1 MTTINFVVAGDV
13 ERAKATAVGA
23 LQQRGF
29 RLSWSDQWTATAE
42 KGSKAK
48 TALLGG
54 FSQYINLKLEVR
66 STQAPEQSV
75 IRLTQGSKGFMG
87 GALGVAKT
95 NKARNQLR
103 EELSTTFQRAGV
115 LVTVDES

>member
-1 MTTINFVVAGDV
+1 MTAINFVVAGDV
-13 ERAKATAVGA
+13 ARAKTTAVQA
-23 LQQRGF
+23 LEEKGF
-29 RLSWSDQWTATAE
+29 RLKWDDEWTATAE
-42 KGSKAK
+42 KGSKAR

-66 STQAPEQSV
+66 SGQAPEQSV
-75 IRLTQGSKGFMG
+75 IRLIQGSKGVMG

-103 EELSTTFQRAGV
+103 DELTTTFQRAGV
-115 LVTVDES
+115 LVNVG